1 MLKVSTN
8 KSRGFTLIELLVV
21 IAVIGL
27 LASIV
32 LVSVGP
38 ARAKARDAR
47 RQSDIRQINLA
58 MEMCYDD
65 AGCGLGAGKYLSGHA
80 TTAAGTLN
88 SWTTIDSDG
97 VPIYLA
103 VPSDPTNSGS
113 QQYKWFA
120 SDDRFY
126 CIAVVLEAPSVT
138 TYTCASNKGVA
149 TLATTTVPLSTN
161 CCGMNVIQ

>member
-1 MLKVSTN
+1 MLKVFTN

-38 ARAKARDAR
+38 ARAKARNAR

-65 AGCGLGAGKYLSGHA
+65 ALCGPGEAKYPVH
-80 TTAAGTLN
+80 AGTIPITN
-88 SWTTIDSDG
+88 AWTKIDNDG
-97 VPIYLA
+97 TPTFLTM
-103 VPSDPTNSGS
+103 PSDPTNSGNYI
-113 QQYKWFA
+113 YKWGA
-120 SDDRFY
+120 TNEQYYCFY
-126 CIAVVLEAPSVT
+126 TQLEAPTAVT
-138 TYTCASNKGVA
+138 WYCASNKGVA
-149 TLATTTVPLSTN
+149 QKVYAGPPTAAN
-161 CCGMNVIQ
+161 CCGMLNINL